1 MAVKIP
7 HFDTVLSLE
16 LIFRLLFFV
25 DESNSSS
32 KHDYLYSVSL
42 DGNSLRKI
50 KKFDLE
56 KKKLSHSI
64 YHTLKRY
71 DLSIHYERER
81 IFWVRSS
88 ESVIES
94 ASIGEFY
101 KRSKIFI

>member
-1 MAVKIP
+1 M
-7 HFDTVLSLE
+7 
-16 LIFRLLFFV
+16 
-25 DESNSSS
+25 
-32 KHDYLYSVSL
+32 SL
-42 DGNSLRKI
+42 DGNSLREI
-50 KKFDLE
+50 KKFDQE

-101 KRSKIFI
+101 KRSKIFKASSTIVEEHLKVSATCKDYNFCVNVFYRE